1 MGSVPPVSRDAL
13 THHLAVPKIWIETG
27 VFKELPSIPFSYY
40 PMNLDL
46 LYLIPL
52 YFGND
57 IVPKYIHFAF
67 ALFTAFL
74 IYTFLKRR
82 SGTSYA
88 LMGCLFFLSIPV
100 IVKLSTT
107 VYVDL
112 GLIFFSTASLLGLLK
127 WMEKGFRVKELMIS
141 ALFCGLA
148 LGTKYNGLIVFFL
161 LSCFVP
167 SIYLRRAGEDI
178 EKKNLSCQF
187 KALNYG
193 LIFVAVSLV
202 VFSPWMIKNT
212 VLTGNPVYPLY
223 NRFFNPVDNKVKAGD
238 SENRPALV
246 KKNAEQKNTGW
257 NHFSVRKF
265 VYGESLWKICLIP
278 LRVFWEG
285 ADDDPKRFDGQLN
298 PMLLILPLLL
308 FLPGYE
314 KDHRRNTEN
323 RILALFSI
331 AYLVFVF
338 FMVDMRIRWISPIIP
353 PMVILSMSG
362 LEKLR
367 RLESD
372 ANVKW
377 KKRVAKGMR
386 VVGISAMLL
395 FNAQYIQAL
404 YLKTDAVSYISGQI
418 DRDGYIKKF
427 RPEYEM
433 ISYLNRHLPKESVI
447 LTLFIGNRIYYF
459 DRPIQLDVNL
469 IRRAVV
475 SSDSIEQIS
484 KYINS
489 GGITHM
495 LIRYDLFESWAKDNL
510 DENKRALL
518 KSFFQNQVKPIK
530 SYGGYGLFQLAKTS

>member
-1 MGSVPPVSRDAL
+1 
-13 THHLAVPKIWIETG
+13 
-27 VFKELPSIPFSYY
+27 
-40 PMNLDL
+40 
-46 LYLIPL
+46 
-52 YFGND
+52 
-57 IVPKYIHFAF
+57 
-67 ALFTAFL
+67 
-74 IYTFLKRR
+74 
-82 SGTSYA
+82 
-88 LMGCLFFLSIPV
+88 
-100 IVKLSTT
+100 
-107 VYVDL
+107 
-112 GLIFFSTASLLGLLK
+112 
-127 WMEKGFRVKELMIS
+127 
-141 ALFCGLA
+141 
-148 LGTKYNGLIVFFL
+148 
-161 LSCFVP
+161 
-167 SIYLRRAGEDI
+167 LRRAGEDI